1 MDAAPGPGRLFARG
15 LDTSAGRDAGS
26 MVQSQALFQVHQRY
40 TTKVLTCNLPFANVL
55 IALCFR
61 VLYRF
66 LV

>member
-1 MDAAPGPGRLFARG
+1 MPRQAPGGFLPGAWTPAPAGMPGRRYKARH
-15 LDTSAGRDAGS
+15 SI
-26 MVQSQALFQVHQRY
+26 QVHQRY